1 MFILAFTFK
10 ILTICGCGILNSWA
24 TPYKRLVYH
33 AYTIFVMLL
42 IHTFMLSQ
50 LVDLIMIVDNS
61 DDFTDNFYVLLAMI
75 VSCCKMLALLMN
87 RSNIEMLI
95 ETLMNKPFQPVEPDE
110 VKIRQ
115 KFEKLIQ

>member
-10 ILTICGCGILNSWA
+10 ILTICGCGRLVSWT

-33 AYTIFVMLL
+33 MYTIFIMLL

-50 LVDLIMIVDNS
+50 LVDLIVIVDNS

-75 VSCCKMLALLMN
+75 VSCCKMVALLIN
-87 RSNIEMLI
+87 RNNIEMLI
-95 ETLMNKPFQPVEPDE
+95 EILMNKPFRPIEPGE
-110 VKIRQ
+110 VKIQQ
-115 KFEKLIQ
+115 KFDKLIQ